1 MCETALCDTI
11 TQDNVLGTFL
21 AHVSFPTPYVMY
33 QCILTNT
40 NNLCGWCIFMI
51 FNSHADLLVLADLH
65 GASAVRGLALKVTL

>member
-11 TQDNVLGTFL
+11 TQDNVLGTFP
-21 AHVSFPTPYVMY
+21 AHVSFPTPMY
-33 QCILTNT
+33 QRIQTNT